1 MRKHLLL
8 LLMAVVTL
16 FTAGNFFISLHALR
30 TQESAMDSMM
40 RSYVLDLAENFST
53 TAAFTGGRGQAQR
66 HGTPGMMRFRML
78 SADPALQSPDAGGIL
93 VVSKEGR
100 IVSASPGAERLLPLW
115 KGSAPDAAPREVRDA
130 KGESYY
136 VVVRSLDG
144 GNFILAAVSRTYLLA
159 PLTGVWKTWI
169 LSAMITSAAV
179 LVGMFLLWYWLAVPL
194 RWVAEKLENVRWG
207 KERSVRLYSGPLAEL
222 EALSSVIGR
231 LAEESFEK
239 EELKKRYVTDLV
251 QAQEATRG
259 QLARE
264 LHDGALQSAV
274 AAVKRIQ
281 LAKQS
286 APSDADSPLRA
297 HLDTAE
303 EVVQT
308 AAGEIRSYCEALSPS
323 WVRLGLSSALEEIA
337 GRLAQAYE
345 GVETDVDIGVELEE
359 TAAALPEEHVLALA
373 RIFQEAASNSVRHGG
388 ARFIQAELR
397 REGDLLR
404 FSVEDDGVGFDADA
418 YAGSD
423 FEELR
428 TSGHR
433 GLANINERVRL
444 LRGTMRIVSS
454 RDSGEDEARPG
465 EGCRIEILFP
475 PPLPGETRRQDE
487 DHSSNSIE
495 PSEIPQ
501 RRRART

>member
-1 MRKHLLL
+1 MKKHFLL
-8 LLMAVVTL
+8 LLMTTVTL
-16 FTAGNFFISLHALR
+16 FTAATFLISVHAFR

-40 RSYVLDLAENFST
+40 RSYVLDLAENFSA
-53 TAAFTGGRGQAQR
+53 TASFMGRGQPQR
-66 HGTPGMMRFRML
+66 HRPQGMPGMMRFRML
-78 SADPALQSPDAGGIL
+78 SADPALQSPEAGGIL

-115 KGSAPDAAPREVRDA
+115 EGSVPDEAPREARDV
-130 KGESYY
+130 KGDSYY
-136 VVVRSLDG
+136 VVVRPLQD

-169 LSAMITSAAV
+169 VSAMTASAV
-179 LVGMFLLWYWLAVPL
+179 VFFGMLLLWYWLAVPL
-194 RWVAEKLENVRWG
+194 RGIAERLGNVEWG
-207 KERSVRLYSGPLAEL
+207 KERSVRLYDGPLAEL

-251 QAQEATRG
+251 QAQETTRG

-264 LHDGALQSAV
+264 LHDGALQSTV

-286 APSDADSPLRA
+286 APRDADALLRA

-308 AAGEIRSYCEALSPS
+308 AAGEIRSYCETLSPS

-345 GVETDVDIGVELEE
+345 GVETDVDIGVELEAE
-359 TAAALPEEHVLALA
+359 AAALPEEHVLALA

-388 ARFIQAELR
+388 ARFIQVEFR
-397 REGDLLR
+397 REGDLLL
-404 FSVEDDGVGFDADA
+404 FSIEDDGSGFDAKA
-418 YAGSD
+418 LAETGY
-423 FEELR
+423 ETLR
-428 TSGHR
+428 TTGHR
-433 GLANINERVRL
+433 GLANIDERVRL
-444 LRGTMRIVSS
+444 LHGSMRLVPSCILGGK
-454 RDSGEDEARPG
+454 DAKPG

-475 PPLPGETRRQDE
+475 TPPLPGGDSPFLGQA
-487 DHSSNSIE
+487 SS
-495 PSEIPQ
+495 
-501 RRRART
+501 

>member
-1 MRKHLLL
+1 MKKHFLL
-8 LLMAVVTL
+8 LLMGTVTL
-16 FTAGNFFISLHALR
+16 FTAGNFFVSLHAFR

-40 RSYVLDLAENFST
+40 RSYVLDLAENFSN
-53 TAAFTGGRGQAQR
+53 TASFTGGRGQAQR

-78 SADPALQSPDAGGIL
+78 SADPALQSPEAGGLL
-93 VVSKEGR
+93 VISRERR
-100 IVSASPGAERLLPLW
+100 IITASPGAERLLPLW
-115 KGSAPDAAPREVRDA
+115 KGTAPEEEPREVLDA

-136 VVVRSLDG
+136 VVVRPLDS
-144 GNFILAAVSRTYLLA
+144 GNVVLAAVSRTYLLA

-169 LSAMITSAAV
+169 LSAMATSAVV

-194 RWVAEKLENVRWG
+194 RGIAERLGNVGWG
-207 KERSVRLYSGPLAEL
+207 KERSIRLYSGPISEL
-222 EALSSVIGR
+222 EALSSVIER
-231 LAEESFEK
+231 LATESFEK

-251 QAQEATRG
+251 QAQESTRG

-264 LHDGALQSAV
+264 LHDGALQSTV

-286 APSDADSPLRA
+286 VPSDANSPLRA

-308 AAGEIRSYCEALSPS
+308 AAGEIRSYCETLSPS

-345 GVETDVDIGVELEE
+345 GVETDVDIGVELE
-359 TAAALPEEHVLALA
+359 AAVAALPEDHVLALA

-388 ARFIQAELR
+388 ARFIQVELR
-397 REGDLLR
+397 KEGDALL
-404 FSVEDDGVGFDADA
+404 FSVEDDGSGFDADA
-418 YAGSD
+418 FAGTD

-428 TSGHR
+428 TTGHR

-444 LRGTMRIVSS
+444 LRGTMRIMS
-454 RDSGEDEARPG
+454 RPG
-465 EGCRIEILFP
+465 ESCRIDILFP
-475 PPLPGETRRQDE
+475 PPSPGETR
-487 DHSSNSIE
+487 
-495 PSEIPQ
+495 
-501 RRRART
+501 

>member
-1 MRKHLLL
+1 MKKHLLL
-8 LLMAVVTL
+8 LLMLVVTL
-16 FTAGNFFISLHALR
+16 FTAGNFFVSLHAFR
-30 TQESAMDSMM
+30 AQESAMDSMM
-40 RSYVLDLAENFST
+40 RSYVLDLAENFSN

-78 SADPALQSPDAGGIL
+78 SADPALQSPEAGGLL
-93 VVSKEGR
+93 VLSHEGR
-100 IVSASPGAERLLPLW
+100 VITATPGAERLLPLW
-115 KGSAPDAAPREVRDA
+115 KEASPREEPRKVLDA
-130 KGESYY
+130 KGDSYY

-169 LSAMITSAAV
+169 GSAMSTSAAV
-179 LVGMFLLWYWLAVPL
+179 FVGMLLLWRWLAVPL
-194 RWVAEKLENVRWG
+194 RGIAERLRNVAWG
-207 KERSVRLYSGPLAEL
+207 KERAVALYSGPIAEL

-231 LAEESFEK
+231 LAAESFEK

-251 QAQEATRG
+251 QAQETTRG

-286 APSDADSPLRA
+286 APPDADDLLRT

-303 EVVQT
+303 EVVQA
-308 AAGEIRSYCEALSPS
+308 AAGEIRSYCETLSPS

-337 GRLAQAYE
+337 GRFARAYE
-345 GVETDVDIGVELEE
+345 GVEIDVDIGMELEE
-359 TAAALPEEHVLALA
+359 TAAALPEGHVLALA
-373 RIFQEAASNSVRHGG
+373 RIFQEAASNSVRHGA
-388 ARFIQAELR
+388 ARFIQVELH

-404 FSVEDDGVGFDADA
+404 FSVEDDGSGFDADA
-418 YAGSD
+418 YAGTD

-428 TSGHR
+428 TTGHR

-454 RDSGEDEARPG
+454 RGSGEDEARSG
-465 EGCRIEILFP
+465 KGCRIDILFP
-475 PPLPGETRRQDE
+475 PPSPGE
-487 DHSSNSIE
+487 
-495 PSEIPQ
+495 
-501 RRRART
+501 AR